1 MAEVSALRAVDKPPS
16 PWVVK
21 HGGLIPPGGEVLD
34 VACGAGRHGRFF
46 RELGYP
52 VVLLDR
58 DISRVADMAS
68 DEEVEIV
75 ARDLEGGRPWPL
87 NGRRFAGVVVV
98 NYLYRPI
105 LPWIVA
111 SVAPGG
117 ALIYETFAVGHEA
130 YGRPT
135 NPDYLLHREEL
146 LIAVRPELVVMAYED
161 GEVTDPAP
169 GVKQRVVAVR
179 PKTPGGDIDQL

>member
-1 MAEVSALRAVDKPPS
+1 MASDTDPTMPPPS
-16 PWVVK
+16 AWVIK
-21 HGGLIPPGGEVLD
+21 HGGMIPPGGTVLD

-46 RELGYP
+46 RSLGHP

-68 DEEVEIV
+68 DDDVEIV

-87 NGRRFAGVVVV
+87 TGRQFDGVIVV

-105 LPWIVA
+105 LPALVA
-111 SVAPGG
+111 AVAPGG
-117 ALIYETFAVGHEA
+117 VLIYDTFAVGNEA
-130 YGRPT
+130 YGWPS

-161 GEVTDPAP
+161 VEETEPRPA
-169 GVKQRVVAVR
+169 VRQRIMAVR
-179 PKTPGGDIDQL
+179 PAARY